1 LHFPFRGLATPFFCT
16 GKAELREGAGL
27 PGASAAARE
36 PGQRH
41 RWSLAEARP
50 APYSRAMSFEAVQQ
64 EITTWD
70 AGNLRKLQALVV
82 SLRLRQDE
90 PDFAEKMAGK
100 IDDRRPGNW
109 VTLEEFGQRLGLP
122 PDASA

>member
-1 LHFPFRGLATPFFCT
+1 MLC
-16 GKAELREGAGL
+16 KLRQFIG
-27 PGASAAARE
+27 
-36 PGQRH
+36 
-41 RWSLAEARP
+41 WSLAEARV
-50 APYSRAMSFEAVQQ
+50 AALIRAMSFEAIQQ

-90 PDFAEKMAGK
+90 PDFAEKMARK
-100 IDDRRPGNW
+100 IDDRTPRNW

-122 PDASA
+122 PDAPE